1 MASQKLKRKAS
12 KKIKSRRKNT
22 RKNTKKQKST
32 KLIRG
37 GKHIS
42 EYTDDDLVDV
52 MKKSMSKVK
61 WYLKVKKGLLDKP
74 IIKTKVYD
82 IKYKLLKMIEAEN
95 GCKNPNPDPNK
106 PDPCSALNEEK
117 NIIKNKQGTYT
128 GKFLRYR
135 LRHDYDIMTS
145 NITICKLF
153 EFCMNNHDN
162 ENKKI
167 KKVVNLIMHIFFID
181 NDKKNINDMILEFVN
196 SINTTGDESH
206 ANENPIVIE
215 TTPEHNKEVISNLQK
230 HDEVTSPSQTVDDTE
245 IERKTD
251 EYFAIL
257 KDMAGDKPTLTRDE
271 VKKLIQISNTISGG
285 GNMALYHALFYAAG
299 MLMMAIGGGTFPA
312 GLPLLIAGGCVLF
325 VTAAHAELVDEL

>member
-12 KKIKSRRKNT
+12 KKVKSRRKIS
-22 RKNTKKQKST
+22 RKTTKKRIP

-37 GKHIS
+37 GKKLS

-52 MKKSMSKVK
+52 MKNSISKVK
-61 WYLKVKKGLLDKP
+61 WYLQAKKGLLDKP
-74 IIKTKVYD
+74 IIKSKVYD
-82 IKYKLLKMIEAEN
+82 IKYKLLRMIESDKN
-95 GCKNPNPDPNK
+95 CKVNTTTDECNNLNK
-106 PDPCSALNEEK
+106 EK
-117 NIIKNKQGTYT
+117 NLIKNKQGTFW

-135 LRHDYDIMTS
+135 LRHDYDIITS
-145 NITICKLF
+145 NIIICRLF
-153 EFCMNNHDN
+153 IFCMKNHID
-162 ENKKI
+162 EKMKP
-167 KKVVNLIMHIFFID
+167 VVNLIMHIFFID
-181 NDKKNINDMILEFVN
+181 NDEENINDMILEFVN
-196 SINTTGDESH
+196 SINTTGHESH

-230 HDEVTSPSQTVDDTE
+230 HDEVTSPSQTVDDPE

-251 EYFAIL
+251 EYFTIL
-257 KDMAGDKPTLTRDE
+257 QDMAGDKPTLTRDE

-285 GNMALYHALFYAAG
+285 GNMALYHSLFYLAG